1 MLAKILFVVKGE
13 LIDDA
18 LDDGENAILVLETEI
33 LNHLLEQRLNSIHLK
48 KCGKYQNEIFQ
59 YFLIMTLDRK
69 RFAAT
74 TSVFSVRII
83 KNKTFTI

>member
-33 LNHLLEQRLNSIHLK
+33 LNHLLELRLLNATIQFSRLLRTHLWFEFGLEWT
-48 KCGKYQNEIFQ
+48 CRLSQHGLDGV
-59 YFLIMTLDRK
+59 FLSLAHI
-69 RFAAT
+69 A
-74 TSVFSVRII
+74 
-83 KNKTFTI
+83 